1 MANYLIG
8 DLQGCD
14 SALERLL
21 TKIDFSPSRDVLFF
35 LGDLVNRGPES
46 LAVLERLM
54 RYGDAA
60 QCLLGNHDLNLLAIA
75 HSVRQP
81 HRKDTLSEILQSPKL
96 PALMHWLKHQSMAM
110 LHKSLKDAPSSTIL
124 MVHAGVLPAWNATEI
139 IAYANEVETILR
151 TASQAELAD
160 FLREMYGDEPA
171 VWNNDLTSTHRYR
184 VIINALTRL
193 RFCTADGKME
203 FATKDSADAA
213 PAGYMPWFDVPNR
226 ATKGVTVAFGHW
238 STLGWLN
245 RPDVL
250 ALDGGCV
257 WGGCL
262 NALRL
267 DDSGAAQHELIHV
280 DCEQSQK
287 PQLKFESIEGFV
299 TPAKEGIYGGAR
311 GFPPSQA

>member
-14 SALERLL
+14 SAFERLL
-21 TKIDFSPSRDVLFF
+21 KKIDFSPSRDVLFV

-60 QCLLGNHDLNLLAIA
+60 RCLLGNHDLNLLAIA
-75 HSVRQP
+75 HGVRQT
-81 HRKDTLSEILQSPKL
+81 HRKDTLAEILQSPKL
-96 PALMHWLKHQSMAM
+96 PALMYWLKHQNMAI
-110 LHKSLKDAPSSTIL
+110 LHKAPKNTLNLEVL
-124 MVHAGVLPAWNATEI
+124 MAHAGVLPAWTATDT
-139 IAYANEVETILR
+139 IAYSNEIETILR
-151 TASQAELAD
+151 TASSTELSE
-160 FLREMYGDEPA
+160 FLRDMYGDEPA
-171 VWNNDLTSTHRYR
+171 VWRNDLTGTARYR

-193 RFCTADGKME
+193 RFCTVDGQME
-203 FATKDSADAA
+203 FATKDSAETA
-213 PAGYMPWFDVPNR
+213 PTGYMPWFDVPNR
-226 ATKGVTVAFGHW
+226 ATKDITVAFGHW

-267 DDSGAAQHELIHV
+267 DDTSSFNQEYNHELILV
-280 DCEQSQK
+280 DCEQAQQ
-287 PQLKFESIEGFV
+287 PTRQI
-299 TPAKEGIYGGAR
+299 
-311 GFPPSQA
+311 

>member
-21 TKIDFSPSRDVLFF
+21 TKIDFSPSRDVLFV

-54 RYGDAA
+54 RYGNAA
-60 QCLLGNHDLNLLAIA
+60 CCLLGNHDLNLLAIA
-75 HSVRQP
+75 HGVRQP
-81 HRKDTLSEILQSPKL
+81 HRKDTLVEILQSPKL
-96 PALMHWLKHQSMAM
+96 PALIHWLKHQNMAM
-110 LHKSLKDAPSSTIL
+110 LHKTSKNTLHFKVL
-124 MVHAGVLPAWNATEI
+124 MIHAGVLPVWNAIDTI
-139 IAYANEVETILR
+139 SYANEVETILR
-151 TASQAELAD
+151 TASQADLTD
-160 FLREMYGDEPA
+160 FLRDMYGDEPA
-171 VWNNDLTSTHRYR
+171 DWSDDLTGTARYR

-193 RFCTADGKME
+193 RFCTANGQME
-203 FATKDSADAA
+203 FAAKDSADAA
-213 PAGYMPWFDVPNR
+213 PTGYMPWFDVPNR
-226 ATKGVTVAFGHW
+226 ATKDVIVAFGHW

-267 DDSGAAQHELIHV
+267 DESGSAQHELIHV

-287 PQLKFESIEGFV
+287 PKL
-299 TPAKEGIYGGAR
+299 
-311 GFPPSQA
+311 